1 VIPPAAS
8 RYGREPLRFT
18 LKNGGKGVIIAG
30 RRCDDMSAP
39 TPTRRAE
46 QQAATVPEEL
56 LRAVVAYFDPV
67 RVILFGSHA
76 RGEAGPDS
84 DYDLLVVLDDDAPA
98 EKLSWRAAWEA
109 RKDFHRAV
117 DVVPCRES
125 VFRRRSRLRSSP
137 LAEIAR
143 EGVVLYER

>member
-1 VIPPAAS
+1 M
-8 RYGREPLRFT
+8 T
-18 LKNGGKGVIIAG
+18 
-30 RRCDDMSAP
+30 AP
-39 TPTRRAE
+39 TRQRW
-46 QQAATVPEEL
+46 QQPGHVPEEL
-56 LRAVVAYFDPV
+56 LRSVVAYFDPV

-84 DYDLLVVLDDDAPA
+84 DYDLLVVLDDDAPK
-98 EKLSWRAAWEA
+98 EKLHWSAAWEA
-109 RKDFHRAV
+109 RKDFHGAV

-125 VFRRRSRLRSSP
+125 AFRRRSRLRGSP